1 MATTQG
7 IKLMTIRDLRIRR
20 ARVIVRVD
28 FNEPISGRGHL
39 SDDFR
44 IRAAMPT
51 LMKLLADGNQLVI
64 ISHLGRPNGKK
75 RRTMSMKPIAR
86 RLSALLKRRVV
97 FIRDPFS
104 VRSRRFLATFEEGRV
119 CMLENIRFWQEEEKN
134 NVQFAEKL
142 SRFGKYYVNDA
153 FGASHRAHASIA
165 GISRLLPSCAGLLLA
180 REVRALDR
188 MCHHQRHPFFVILAG
203 GKASGKIELA
213 KKFIHEADGVL
224 LGGAIANSVLMS
236 RGFEIGRS
244 VAYHEMKNMKKMFNV
259 SSQKLYTPLDVIVSP
274 RIAQGAGSAIK
285 LYSGVAAHDY
295 IVDVGP
301 ATRRFFI
308 KMLKNA
314 RTILWNGPLG
324 VVEIPEFSAGTLAII
339 NALKRSKAYK
349 VTGGGDTVALLQKH
363 RLVGVFDH
371 VSTGGGAML
380 EYLAGKKMPGIEA
393 LRK

>member
-1 MATTQG
+1 
-7 IKLMTIRDLRIRR
+7 
-20 ARVIVRVD
+20 
-28 FNEPISGRGHL
+28 
-39 SDDFR
+39 
-44 IRAAMPT
+44 
-51 LMKLLADGNQLVI
+51 
-64 ISHLGRPNGKK
+64 
-75 RRTMSMKPIAR
+75 
-86 RLSALLKRRVV
+86 
-97 FIRDPFS
+97 
-104 VRSRRFLATFEEGRV
+104 
-119 CMLENIRFWQEEEKN
+119 
-134 NVQFAEKL
+134 
-142 SRFGKYYVNDA
+142 
-153 FGASHRAHASIA
+153 
-165 GISRLLPSCAGLLLA
+165 
-180 REVRALDR
+180 